1 MGWGGRASKRGGGDG
16 GGGERDTTT
25 SGCMCALFQLFDFH
39 QLQFPNLHHQQH
51 SLRPEDLTLPKGVE
65 APRNSL
71 DSSEEGTSL
80 SSITKEEESL
90 NSPILKIQQIKTSGG
105 TVSDS
110 SSCSPGT
117 KTPSLVARL
126 MGLDLL
132 PESHSPSSTS
142 SLTPNPR
149 SISKPHLNLHPLRPS
164 RQPLQNTKDFKAAGT
179 RSLPE
184 TPRIS
189 SARRSDVD
197 HHHRLSLQINKENI
211 AVGEE
216 LEFSRLSS
224 FKRKELLKSIIGDHE
239 SGRSPSH
246 YARQIVKQVKET
258 VSRKM
263 GLVDVTNTTRNDRDL
278 LNHQLKS
285 KKATQDA
292 NPGKPSTPSSCS
304 PRLRLSE
311 AKTIKPRTTNT
322 TATTTST
329 TCKDQIQVL
338 PPKPNNV
345 KVQAKPKPQPLQE
358 QKPPQAL
365 SIQKRRRIVDD
376 GFSPTK
382 LKKQEEAFVRPST
395 APTRAQQQC
404 KKTQLISN
412 NLLNLNN
419 VPTLLP
425 IKKDPSPPATKLPQK
440 QLSSSTS
447 QQLQSQ
453 YKQDQASSSSLVL
466 AARGKND
473 DVVPNG
479 LAAARTTGGAGV
491 VVVGISADVRQYVTR
506 ILCRT
511 GIDKDTQVSFTNWF
525 SPSHPLDPSIF
536 YHLEN
541 SFTAFTTTHPS
552 QLGLRC
558 NRKLVFHVVDEI
570 LVEILRPYLNLK
582 PWVGSTSVTKFG
594 YKGSKLIDIVCYKI
608 QSFPGVDCRVLED
621 IDALIDEDLP
631 ESKGQSVMALAFEEE
646 GEGVVREIE
655 EDMLD
660 TLVHETAMCLWF

>member
-1 MGWGGRASKRGGGDG
+1 MGWGGRASKRGSGDG
-16 GGGERDTTT
+16 GGRERDATT
-25 SGCMCALFQLFDFH
+25 SGCMCAVFQFFDFH
-39 QLQFPNLHHQQH
+39 HLQFPNLHQQQH
-51 SLRPEDLTLPKGVE
+51 PLRPEDLTIPKGVE
-65 APRNSL
+65 APKNSL
-71 DSSEEGTSL
+71 DSSEGGTSF

-132 PESHSPSSTS
+132 PESQSPSSTS
-142 SLTPNPR
+142 SLTPNPH
-149 SISKPHLNLHPLRPS
+149 SISKPHLNLHPLRPP
-164 RQPLQNTKDFKAAGT
+164 RQSLQNTKEVNAAGT

-224 FKRKELLKSIIGDHE
+224 FKRKELLKSIIAERE

-258 VSRKM
+258 VSRKV
-263 GLVDVTNTTRNDRDL
+263 GLVDVTNITRNDQHL

-285 KKATQDA
+285 K
-292 NPGKPSTPSSCS
+292 KPSTPSSCS

-311 AKTIKPRTTNT
+311 AKTTKPSSTSITV
-322 TATTTST
+322 ST
-329 TCKDQIQVL
+329 TCKDQIQVVH
-338 PPKPNNV
+338 PKPNNV
-345 KVQAKPKPQPLQE
+345 KVQAKPKPQSLQE
-358 QKPPQAL
+358 LKPPQATT
-365 SIQKRRRIVDD
+365 IQKRRKMVEG
-376 GFSPTK
+376 GFSPAK

-412 NLLNLNN
+412 NLLNLHN

-440 QLSSSTS
+440 QFYEPAAAESVHNR
-447 QQLQSQ
+447 
-453 YKQDQASSSSLVL
+453 SSSLL
-466 AARGKND
+466 LEPCARCSRQND
-473 DVVPNG
+473 DVVPKG
-479 LAAARTTGGAGV
+479 LAAARTTGGAGGV
-491 VVVGISADVRQYVTR
+491 VRISADVRQYVTR

-511 GIDKDTQVSFTNWF
+511 GIDKDTQVSFINWF

-541 SFTAFTTTHPS
+541 SVTSFTTSHNPS

-582 PWVGSTSVTKFG
+582 PWVNTTTSVTKSG
-594 YKGSKLIDIVCYKI
+594 YKGSKLIDIVCYKL
-608 QSFPGVDCRVLED
+608 QSFPGADCRVLED

-631 ESKGQSVMALAFEEE
+631 ESNVQSVMALAFEEE

-655 EDMLD
+655 KDILD
-660 TLVHETAMCLWF
+660 TLVQETAMCLWF

>member
-1 MGWGGRASKRGGGDG
+1 MGWGGRASKRGSGDG
-16 GGGERDTTT
+16 GGRERDATT
-25 SGCMCALFQLFDFH
+25 SGCMCAVFQFFDFH
-39 QLQFPNLHHQQH
+39 HLQFPNLHQQQH
-51 SLRPEDLTLPKGVE
+51 PLRPEDLTIPKGVE
-65 APRNSL
+65 APKNSL
-71 DSSEEGTSL
+71 DSSEGGTSF

-132 PESHSPSSTS
+132 PESQSPSSTS
-142 SLTPNPR
+142 SLTPNPH

-164 RQPLQNTKDFKAAGT
+164 RQSLQNTKEVNAAGT

-216 LEFSRLSS
+216 VEFSRLSS
-224 FKRKELLKSIIGDHE
+224 FKRKELLKSIIAERE

-258 VSRKM
+258 VSRKV
-263 GLVDVTNTTRNDRDL
+263 GLVDVTNITRNDQHL

-285 KKATQDA
+285 K
-292 NPGKPSTPSSCS
+292 KPSTPSSCS

-311 AKTIKPRTTNT
+311 AKTTKPSSTSITV
-322 TATTTST
+322 ST
-329 TCKDQIQVL
+329 TCKDQIQVVH
-338 PPKPNNV
+338 PKPNNV
-345 KVQAKPKPQPLQE
+345 KVQAKPKPQSLQE
-358 QKPPQAL
+358 LKPPQATT
-365 SIQKRRRIVDD
+365 IQKRRKMVEG
-376 GFSPTK
+376 GFSPAK

-412 NLLNLNN
+412 NLVNLHN

-453 YKQDQASSSSLVL
+453 YTIDQAASSSSLVL

-473 DVVPNG
+473 DVVPRG
-479 LAAARTTGGAGV
+479 LAAARTTGGAGGV
-491 VVVGISADVRQYVTR
+491 VRISADVRQYVTR

-511 GIDKDTQVSFTNWF
+511 GIDKDTQVSFINWF

-541 SFTAFTTTHPS
+541 SVTSFTTSHNPS

-582 PWVGSTSVTKFG
+582 PWVNTTTSVTKSG
-594 YKGSKLIDIVCYKI
+594 YKGSKLIDIVCYKL
-608 QSFPGVDCRVLED
+608 QSFPGADCRVLED
-621 IDALIDEDLP
+621 IDALINEDLP
-631 ESKGQSVMALAFEEE
+631 ESNVQSVMALAFEEE

-655 EDMLD
+655 KDILD
-660 TLVHETAMCLWF
+660 TLVQETAMCLWF

>member
-1 MGWGGRASKRGGGDG
+1 MGWGGASKRGGGDG
-16 GGGERDTTT
+16 GGRERDATT
-25 SGCMCALFQLFDFH
+25 SGCMCAVFQFFDFH
-39 QLQFPNLHHQQH
+39 HLQFPNLHQQQRP
-51 SLRPEDLTLPKGVE
+51 LRPEDLTIPKGVE
-65 APRNSL
+65 APKNSL
-71 DSSEEGTSL
+71 DSSEGGTSL

-132 PESHSPSSTS
+132 PESQSPSSTS
-142 SLTPNPR
+142 SLTPNPH

-164 RQPLQNTKDFKAAGT
+164 RQPLQNIKDVNAAGT

-211 AVGEE
+211 AVVEE

-224 FKRKELLKSIIGDHE
+224 FKRKELLKSIIAERE

-258 VSRKM
+258 VSRKV
-263 GLVDVTNTTRNDRDL
+263 GLVDVTNITRNDQHL

-285 KKATQDA
+285 K
-292 NPGKPSTPSSCS
+292 KPSTPSSCS

-311 AKTIKPRTTNT
+311 AKTTKPSSTSITV
-322 TATTTST
+322 ST
-329 TCKDQIQVL
+329 TCKDQIQVVH
-338 PPKPNNV
+338 PKPNNV

-358 QKPPQAL
+358 LKPPQATT
-365 SIQKRRRIVDD
+365 IQKCRKMVD
-376 GFSPTK
+376 GFSPSK

-412 NLLNLNN
+412 NLLNLHN

-453 YKQDQASSSSLVL
+453 YKIDQAASSSSLVL

-479 LAAARTTGGAGV
+479 LAAARTTGGSGGV
-491 VVVGISADVRQYVTR
+491 VRISADVRQYVTR

-511 GIDKDTQVSFTNWF
+511 GIDKDIQVSFTNWF

-541 SFTAFTTTHPS
+541 SVTSFTTSHNPS

-582 PWVGSTSVTKFG
+582 PWVNTTSVTKSG
-594 YKGSKLIDIVCYKI
+594 YKGSKLIDIVCYKL
-608 QSFPGVDCRVLED
+608 QSFPGADCRVLED
-621 IDALIDEDLP
+621 IDALIDEDFP
-631 ESKGQSVMALAFEEE
+631 ETNVQSVMALAFEEE

-655 EDMLD
+655 KDILD

>member
-1 MGWGGRASKRGGGDG
+1 MGWGGKTSKRGGGG
-16 GGGERDTTT
+16 AERDSTT
-25 SGCMCALFQLFDFH
+25 SGCMCAVFQFFDFH

-51 SLRPEDLTLPKGVE
+51 SLHPEDLSIPKGVE

-80 SSITKEEESL
+80 SSITKEEENL
-90 NSPILKIQQIKTSGG
+90 NSPILKIQQIKTNRG

-117 KTPSLVARL
+117 KTPNLVARL

-132 PESHSPSSTS
+132 PECHSSSPTS
-142 SLTPNPR
+142 SLTPNLH
-149 SISKPHLNLHPLRPS
+149 SISKPHLNLHPLRPL
-164 RQPLQNTKDFKAAGT
+164 RQPLQSNAAGT

-189 SARRSDVD
+189 AARRSDVD
-197 HHHRLSLQINKENI
+197 HHHRFSLQINKENI

-216 LEFSRLSS
+216 VEFSRLSS
-224 FKRKELLKSIIGDHE
+224 FRRKELLRSIIADHE
-239 SGRSPSH
+239 SGKRPSH

-258 VSRKM
+258 VSRKV
-263 GLVDVTNTTRNDRDL
+263 GLIDITNTTRNDGGL

-285 KKATQDA
+285 SKKAA
-292 NPGKPSTPSSCS
+292 EEASPGKQLSHHSNSCS
-304 PRLRLSE
+304 PSLRLSE
-311 AKTIKPRTTNT
+311 SPSLTI
-322 TATTTST
+322 
-329 TCKDQIQVL
+329 CKEQIQVL
-338 PPKPNNV
+338 PPKPHNV
-345 KVQAKPKPQPLQE
+345 KVQSKPKPPQTIQE
-358 QKPPQAL
+358 QKPQQKC
-365 SIQKRRRIVDD
+365 SIQKRRKIVE
-376 GFSPTK
+376 GFSPAR

-404 KKTQLISN
+404 KKTQFISN
-412 NLLNLNN
+412 NLLNLSN

-425 IKKDPSPPATKLPQK
+425 IKKDPSPPATKLPPK
-440 QLSSSTS
+440 QLSCSTS

-453 YKQDQASSSSLVL
+453 YKQDQASSSSHVL
-466 AARGKND
+466 FARCKND
-473 DVVPNG
+473 DVGPNG

-491 VVVGISADVRQYVTR
+491 GISEELRQYVTR

-511 GIDKDTQVSFTNWF
+511 GIDKETQVSFANWF
-525 SPSHPLDPSIF
+525 SPSRPLDPSMF

-541 SFTAFTTTHPS
+541 SLTANANHPS

-558 NRKLVFHVVDEI
+558 NRMLLFQVVDEI
-570 LVEILRPYLNLK
+570 LVKILRPYLNLK
-582 PWVGSTSVTKFG
+582 PWVSSNSVTRIG
-594 YKGSKLIDIVCYKI
+594 YKGSKLIDMVCFKI
-608 QSFPGVDCRVLED
+608 QSFPGADCRVLED
-621 IDALIDEDLP
+621 IDALIDKDLP
-631 ESKGQSVMALAFEEE
+631 ESKVQSAIALAFEEE

-655 EDMLD
+655 KDILD

>member
-1 MGWGGRASKRGGGDG
+1 MGWGGRASKRGYGDG
-16 GGGERDTTT
+16 GQRERDTTT
-25 SGCMCALFQLFDFH
+25 SGCMCAVFQFFDFH
-39 QLQFPNLHHQQH
+39 QLQFPNLHQQQH
-51 SLRPEDLTLPKGVE
+51 SLRPEDLTIPKGVE

-71 DSSEEGTSL
+71 DSSEGGASL

-90 NSPILKIQQIKTSGG
+90 HSPILKIQQIKTSGG

-142 SLTPNPR
+142 SLTPNPH
-149 SISKPHLNLHPLRPS
+149 SISKPHLNLHPLRSS
-164 RQPLQNTKDFKAAGT
+164 RQTLQNTKDNNAAGT

-211 AVGEE
+211 SVGEE
-216 LEFSRLSS
+216 LEFSKLSS
-224 FKRKELLKSIIGDHE
+224 FKRKELLKSIIGDNE

-258 VSRKM
+258 VSRKV
-263 GLVDVTNTTRNDRDL
+263 GLVDITNTTRNDRDL
-278 LNHQLKS
+278 LSHQLKS
-285 KKATQDA
+285 RKATQDA
-292 NPGKPSTPSSCS
+292 NAGKPAIPSSCS

-311 AKTIKPRTTNT
+311 AKAIKPNNTN
-322 TATTTST
+322 TTST
-329 TCKDQIQVL
+329 TCKDQLQVL
-338 PPKPNNV
+338 PPKPNSA
-345 KVQAKPKPQPLQE
+345 KVQAKPKPQPAQE
-358 QKPPQAL
+358 QKPPQATL
-365 SIQKRRRIVDD
+365 IQKRRKIVDE
-376 GFSPTK
+376 GFSPAK

-412 NLLNLNN
+412 NLLNLHN

-425 IKKDPSPPATKLPQK
+425 IKKDPSPPASKLPQK

-447 QQLQSQ
+447 QQLQDR
-453 YKQDQASSSSLVL
+453 YKIDQASSSSPVL
-466 AARGKND
+466 AARCKNV
-473 DVVPNG
+473 DVVPNC
-479 LAAARTTGGAGV
+479 LAATRTTGAG
-491 VVVGISADVRQYVTR
+491 VVVGISAAVRQYVTR

-536 YHLEN
+536 YHLETSVA
-541 SFTAFTTTHPS
+541 SFTSNHPS

-582 PWVGSTSVTKFG
+582 PWVSSTSVTQYG
-594 YKGSKLIDIVCYKI
+594 YKGSKLIDVVCYKL
-608 QSFPGVDCRVLED
+608 QSFPGADCRVLED

-631 ESKGQSVMALAFEEE
+631 EAKVQSVMALAFEEE

-655 EDMLD
+655 KDILD
-660 TLVHETAMCLWF
+660 TLVHETAMCLRF